1 MGRFFIKNKCIV
13 VVVFTILGC
22 SNKKDQFTMNSYIH
36 DFYVS
41 KAYYLDQEKKVEP
54 IELLEVN
61 FIQNEEQFTN
71 NVSDG
76 QWIRSEN
83 GEHNI
88 NSVVED
94 SSYATV
100 YLYKKIKISRP
111 QKAYFLLSITDGAKI
126 FANGNLVAAQYGNNF
141 NGEEKIIPF
150 ELKEGDNHIAIKAI
164 NKDWDWKI
172 RCKILSKKQGQA
184 VITERNKSQEFN
196 EFLSMKIKP
205 AHYRHT
211 YNSRV
216 GTFPRL
222 VLDKPGLARELL
234 GGFYSIKVRWFN
246 TDVKEVFYPK
256 LEGRYGFY
264 AEILGS
270 NGTILKRGG
279 TLFFLDNNWM
289 VWNNKLEVLPEYF
302 PISNIPKE
310 VWEEHNKAIKSYMGH
325 VTLESIFFQENS
337 ILLLSFLHEMAKNN
351 YKSDKKLTPLIYDGD
366 YHARI
371 KQVIFGK
378 ENLYP
383 KLQLPAKVPLKSS
396 KLEDIQRTYQN
407 NNFEFIKN
415 LRKICDDWIADQG
428 SPFDMVLAQNGKII
442 FHDSFGEDDYGD
454 FTITTPTEI
463 ASITKLFT
471 GILFAQFVDQN
482 IIGIDDPVGKYLP
495 DFPLK
500 GPRAVTMRHC
510 FTHTSGLEGHG
521 LFDGVHNPWLE
532 NTLFQTIKNDTVGT
546 RYTYNGMGFDLAG
559 KVMEVVS
566 GKSIF
571 RLFHEYLY
579 GPLGMENTYHTWDLG
594 YSVHSTA
601 YDLSIL
607 AQMVLNKGTYDGKKY
622 FSKNTYEKILPKD
635 LKQYFP
641 NITYFNNWDRGRP
654 MGIGTTIQEWK
665 VKDEETGEDRYM
677 LSKNVIGHGSATSSQ
692 LRIDLDNNIII
703 TQTRREGKSRFGPN
717 FEKLY
722 KHIDNYL
729 VRGVN

>member
-1 MGRFFIKNKCIV
+1 MCRFFIKNKFII

-88 NSVVED
+88 NSAVED

-111 QKAYFLLSITDGAKI
+111 QKAYFLLSVTDGAKVYV
-126 FANGNLVAAQYGNNF
+126 NQRPVAVHFGYNY
-141 NGEEKIIPF
+141 NGEAKLIPF
-150 ELKEGDNHIAIKAI
+150 DLRKGSNNIVIKTI

-172 RCKILSKKQGQA
+172 KCKILDKKHGQTL
-184 VITERNKSQEFN
+184 ITKRNESQEFN
-196 EFLSMKIKP
+196 DFLSIKLKP
-205 AHYRHT
+205 ANYRHT
-211 YNSRV
+211 YTSRV

-222 VLDKPGLARELL
+222 IVDKPGLAREYL
-234 GGFYSIKVRWFN
+234 GGNYSIKVKWFDAQAN
-246 TDVKEVFYPK
+246 EVFYPK
-256 LEGRYGFY
+256 IEGRYGFY
-264 AEILGS
+264 AEIIGA
-270 NGTILKRGG
+270 NGTILKKGG
-279 TLFFLDNNWM
+279 TLFFLHNDRM
-289 VWNNKLEVLPEYF
+289 VWNNRLEVSPEYF
-302 PISNIPKE
+302 PIGDITKE
-310 VWEEHNKAIKSYMGH
+310 IWKEHKEAISFYMGH
-325 VTLESIFFQENS
+325 ITLESIFQQENAN
-337 ILLLSFLHEMAKNN
+337 LLLSFLHEMGKHK
-351 YKSDKKLTPLIYDGD
+351 YKKDKKLTPLILNGD
-366 YHARI
+366 YHAQI
-371 KQVIFGK
+371 KQKVLGK
-378 ENLYP
+378 EDVYADLASP
-383 KLQLPAKVPLKSS
+383 KDIYSKPQFLKDEQKSF
-396 KLEDIQRTYQN
+396 QRN
-407 NNFEFIKN
+407 NPTFTKE
-415 LRKICDDWIADQG
+415 LRKICEDWIRDDG
-428 SPFDMVLAQNGKII
+428 SPFDMILARDGNIL
-442 FHDSFGEDDYGD
+442 FHDAFGEDDYGK
-454 FTITTPTEI
+454 FTIKTPTEI

-532 NTLFQTIKNDTVGT
+532 NTLFQTIKNKTAGT
-546 RYTYNGMGFDLAG
+546 RYNYNGMGHDLAG

-566 GKSIF
+566 GKSVF
-571 RLFHEYLY
+571 RLFYEYLY
-579 GPLGMENTYHTWDLG
+579 EPLGMENTYHTWDLG

-601 YDLSIL
+601 YDLSLL
-607 AQMVLNKGTYDGKKY
+607 AQMVLNKGSYGGKQY
-622 FSKNTYEKILPKD
+622 FSEETYEKILPKD
-635 LKQYFP
+635 LKHYFP
-641 NITYFNNWDRGRP
+641 NITYFNDWDRGRP
-654 MGIGTTIQEWK
+654 IGIGTTIQEWK

-703 TQTRREGKSRFGPN
+703 TQTRRRGKSRFGPN

>member
-41 KAYYLDQEKKVEP
+41 KAYYLDQEEKVEP

-100 YLYKKIKISRP
+100 YLYKKIKISRL
-111 QKAYFLLSITDGAKI
+111 QKAYFLLSVTDGAKVYVNEKLI
-126 FANGNLVAAQYGNNF
+126 LVHFGNNY
-141 NGEEKIIPF
+141 NGEAKLVPF
-150 ELKEGDNHIAIKAI
+150 DLQEGRNNIVIKTI
-164 NKDWDWKI
+164 NKDWDWKTK
-172 RCKILSKKQGQA
+172 CKILDEKQGQA
-184 VITERNKSQEFN
+184 LITKRNESQEYN
-196 EFLSMKIKP
+196 DFLSIKLKP
-205 AHYRHT
+205 ANYRHT
-211 YNSRV
+211 YTSRV

-222 VLDKPGLARELL
+222 IVDKPGLAREYL
-234 GGFYSIKVRWFN
+234 GGNYSIKVKWFDSQAN
-246 TDVKEVFYPK
+246 EVFYPK
-256 LEGRYGFY
+256 IEGRYGFY
-264 AEILGS
+264 AEIIGA
-270 NGTILKRGG
+270 NGIMLKKGG
-279 TLFFLDNNWM
+279 TLFFLHNDRM
-289 VWNNKLEVLPEYF
+289 VWNNRLEVSPEYF
-302 PISNIPKE
+302 PIGDITKE
-310 VWEEHNKAIKSYMGH
+310 VWKEHKEAISFYMGH
-325 VTLESIFFQENS
+325 ITLESIFQQENAN
-337 ILLLSFLHEMAKNN
+337 LLLSFLHEMGKHK
-351 YKSDKKLTPLIYDGD
+351 YKKDKKLTPLILNGD
-366 YHARI
+366 YHAQI
-371 KQVIFGK
+371 KQKLLGK
-378 ENLYP
+378 TEVYKELAPP
-383 KLQLPAKVPLKSS
+383 KNTYSQPQYLKDEQKSF
-396 KLEDIQRTYQN
+396 QRN
-407 NNFEFIKN
+407 NPTFTKE
-415 LRKICDDWIADQG
+415 LRKICEDWIKDDG
-428 SPFDMVLAQNGKII
+428 SPFDMILARDGNIL
-442 FHDSFGEDDYGD
+442 FHDAFGEDDYGK
-454 FTITTPTEI
+454 FTINTPSEI

-495 DFPLK
+495 DFPLE
-500 GPRAVTMRHC
+500 GSQALTLRHC
-510 FTHTSGLEGHG
+510 FTHTSGLDGHALYG
-521 LFDGVHNPWLE
+521 GVHNPWLE
-532 NTLFQTIKNDTVGT
+532 NTLILTLQDQNVGT
-546 RYTYNGMGFDLAG
+546 KYNYNGMGYNLAG

-571 RLFHEYLY
+571 RLFHEHLY
-579 GPLGMENTYHTWDLG
+579 EPLGMKNTYHDWDLAIG
-594 YSVHSTA
+594 VYSTA
-601 YDLSIL
+601 YDLAIL
-607 AQMVLNKGTYDGKKY
+607 AQMILNGGSYGGKTY
-622 FSKNTYEKILPKD
+622 FSKQTLAKILPKD

-641 NITYFNNWDRGRP
+641 NITYFNDWDRGRP
-654 MGIGTTIQEWK
+654 IGIGTTIQEWK
-665 VKDEETGEDRYM
+665 VKDQETGEDRYM

-703 TQTRREGKSRFGPN
+703 TQTRRRGKSRFGPN

>member
-1 MGRFFIKNKCIV
+1 MCRFFIKNKFII

-88 NSVVED
+88 NSAVED

-111 QKAYFLLSITDGAKI
+111 QKAYFLLSVTDGAKVYV
-126 FANGNLVAAQYGNNF
+126 NQRPVAVHFGYNY
-141 NGEEKIIPF
+141 NGEAKLVPF
-150 ELKEGDNHIAIKAI
+150 DLRKGSNNIVIKTI

-172 RCKILSKKQGQA
+172 KCKILDKKHGQTL
-184 VITERNKSQEFN
+184 ITKRNESQEFN
-196 EFLSMKIKP
+196 DFLSIKLKP
-205 AHYRHT
+205 ANYRHT
-211 YNSRV
+211 YTSRV

-222 VLDKPGLARELL
+222 IVDKPGLAREYL
-234 GGFYSIKVRWFN
+234 GGNYSIKVKWFDSQAN
-246 TDVKEVFYPK
+246 EVFYPK
-256 LEGRYGFY
+256 IEGRYGFY
-264 AEILGS
+264 AEIIGA
-270 NGTILKRGG
+270 NGTILKKGG
-279 TLFFLDNNWM
+279 TLFFLHNDRM
-289 VWNNKLEVLPEYF
+289 VWNNRLEVSPEYF
-302 PISNIPKE
+302 PIGDITKE
-310 VWEEHNKAIKSYMGH
+310 IWKEHKEAISFYMGH
-325 VTLESIFFQENS
+325 ITLESIFQQENAN
-337 ILLLSFLHEMAKNN
+337 LLLSFLHEMGKHK
-351 YKSDKKLTPLIYDGD
+351 YKKDKKLTPLILNGD
-366 YHARI
+366 YHAQI
-371 KQVIFGK
+371 KQKVLGK
-378 ENLYP
+378 EDVYADLAPP
-383 KLQLPAKVPLKSS
+383 KDIYSQPQFLKDEQKSF
-396 KLEDIQRTYQN
+396 QRN
-407 NNFEFIKN
+407 NPTFTKE
-415 LRKICDDWIADQG
+415 LRKICEDWIRDDG
-428 SPFDMVLAQNGKII
+428 SPFDMILARDGNIL
-442 FHDSFGEDDYGD
+442 FHDAFGEDDYGK
-454 FTITTPTEI
+454 FTIKTPTEI

-532 NTLFQTIKNDTVGT
+532 NTLFQTIKNKTAGT
-546 RYTYNGMGFDLAG
+546 RYNYNGMGHDLAG

-566 GKSIF
+566 GKSVF
-571 RLFHEYLY
+571 RLFYEYLY
-579 GPLGMENTYHTWDLG
+579 EPLGMENTYHTWDLG

-601 YDLSIL
+601 YDLSLL
-607 AQMVLNKGTYDGKKY
+607 AQMVLNKGSYGGKQY
-622 FSKNTYEKILPKD
+622 FSEETYEKILPKD
-635 LKQYFP
+635 LKHFFP
-641 NITYFNNWDRGRP
+641 NITYFNDWDRGRP
-654 MGIGTTIQEWK
+654 IGIGTTIQEWK

-703 TQTRREGKSRFGPN
+703 TQTRRRGKSRFGPN

>member
-1 MGRFFIKNKCIV
+1 MCRFFIKNKFII

-88 NSVVED
+88 NSAVED

-111 QKAYFLLSITDGAKI
+111 QKAYFLLSVTDGAKVYV
-126 FANGNLVAAQYGNNF
+126 NQRPVAVHFGYNY
-141 NGEEKIIPF
+141 NGEAKLVPF
-150 ELKEGDNHIAIKAI
+150 DLRKGSNNIVIKTI

-172 RCKILSKKQGQA
+172 KCKILDKNHGQTL
-184 VITERNKSQEFN
+184 ITKRNESQEFN
-196 EFLSMKIKP
+196 DFLSIKLKP
-205 AHYRHT
+205 ANYRHT
-211 YNSRV
+211 YTSRV

-222 VLDKPGLARELL
+222 IVDKPGLAREYL
-234 GGFYSIKVRWFN
+234 GGNYSIKVKWFDAQAN
-246 TDVKEVFYPK
+246 EVFYPK
-256 LEGRYGFY
+256 IEGRYGFY
-264 AEILGS
+264 AEIIGA
-270 NGTILKRGG
+270 NGTILKKGG
-279 TLFFLDNNWM
+279 TLFFLHNDRM
-289 VWNNKLEVLPEYF
+289 VWNNRLEVSPKYF
-302 PISNIPKE
+302 PIGDITKE
-310 VWEEHNKAIKSYMGH
+310 YWKEHKEAISFYMGH
-325 VTLESIFFQENS
+325 ITLESIFQQENAN
-337 ILLLSFLHEMAKNN
+337 LLLSFLHEMGKH
-351 YKSDKKLTPLIYDGD
+351 KFKKDKKLTPLILNGD
-366 YHARI
+366 YHAQI
-371 KQVIFGK
+371 KQKVLGK
-378 ENLYP
+378 EDVYVDLALP
-383 KLQLPAKVPLKSS
+383 KDIYSQPQFLKDEKKSF
-396 KLEDIQRTYQN
+396 QRN
-407 NNFEFIKN
+407 NPTFTKE
-415 LRKICDDWIADQG
+415 LRKICEDWIRDDG
-428 SPFDMVLAQNGKII
+428 SPFDMILARDGNIL
-442 FHDSFGEDDYGD
+442 FHDAFGNDDHGK
-454 FTITTPTEI
+454 FTINTPTEI

-495 DFPLK
+495 DFPSK
-500 GPRAVTMRHC
+500 GPQALTLRHC
-510 FTHTSGLEGHG
+510 FTHTSGLDGHG
-521 LFDGVHNPWLE
+521 LFNGVHNPWLE
-532 NTLFQTIKNDTVGT
+532 NTLFQTIKNKTAGT
-546 RYTYNGMGFDLAG
+546 RYNYNGMGHDLAG

-566 GKSIF
+566 GKSVF
-571 RLFHEYLY
+571 RLFYEYLY
-579 GPLGMENTYHTWDLG
+579 EPLGMENTYHTWDLG

-601 YDLSIL
+601 YDLSLL
-607 AQMVLNKGTYDGKKY
+607 AQMVLNKGSYGGKQY
-622 FSKNTYEKILPKD
+622 FSEETYEKILPKD
-635 LKQYFP
+635 LKHYFP
-641 NITYFNNWDRGRP
+641 NITYFNDWDRGRP
-654 MGIGTTIQEWK
+654 IGIGTTIQEWK

-703 TQTRREGKSRFGPN
+703 TQTRRRGKSRFGPN
-717 FEKLY
+717 FQKLY